1 MHRSLLAPTAV
12 LASAVALGCAEDQQS
27 PMAPTNLPTAS
38 VAEHGT
44 AEFGFGIGN
53 ERYTVLVGHTFA
65 EVVAIC
71 EGTDFDVPTWDQ
83 LTVIRPTGRGDFEE
97 SFKQLT
103 RVKDVDIT
111 VFEAEFVGSECDLL
125 TAPHYEGTGRAM
137 FNDND
142 LLLTH
147 NGANASSIKVEG
159 KLTDDSGQRY
169 HLMVHVHQVLSQE
182 STLDNFI
189 PLNFF
194 ITIKLTPVGS

>member
-1 MHRSLLAPTAV
+1 MHRSFFAPTAA
-12 LASAVALGCAEDQQS
+12 LASAVALGCTEDQQS
-27 PMAPTNLPTAS
+27 LMAPADRPTAS

-44 AEFGFGIGN
+44 AEFGFGISN
-53 ERYTVLVGHTFA
+53 ERYTVIVGHTFT

-71 EGTDFDVPTWDQ
+71 EGAEPGVPTWDQ
-83 LTVIRPTGRGDFEE
+83 LTVIRPTGRGEFEE

-103 RVKDVDIT
+103 RVKDADIT
-111 VFEAEFVGSECDLL
+111 VFETPFVGSECDLL

-147 NGANASSIKVEG
+147 NGANASGIKVEG
-159 KLTDDSGQRY
+159 RLTDDSGQRY
-169 HLMVHVHQVLSQE
+169 HLMAHVHQVLSQE

-189 PLNFF
+189 PLNFS
-194 ITIKLTPVGS
+194 ITIKLTPDR